1 MSKVVFI
8 TGASNGIGKGLA
20 EEFAKRGY
28 QLALAARTMAALNN
42 VKDSI
47 VGQLPATKILCY
59 QLDVTQSENVASVIE
74 QAGKDFGRLDIVIAN
89 AGIGGG
95 GTVGSGKLA
104 QDISVIATN
113 VIGAIATIDA
123 AMARFKQQ
131 GSGQIVAISSVA
143 AFRGMPGA
151 ASYCASKAA
160 LATYMQS
167 LETETINTNIHTTTF
182 FPGYIDTDINNM
194 LKSRPFLISVAKAAP
209 MMVNMIEKK
218 VKRSTVPPYPW
229 SFVGQVLKILPNRFF
244 AGKKMA

>member
-28 QLALAARTMAALNN
+28 HLALSARTLEALIK

-47 VGQLPATKILCY
+47 VSQRPATKINCY
-59 QLDVTQSENVASVIE
+59 QLDVTQAENVAAVIA
-74 QAGKDFGRLDIVIAN
+74 QANKDFGHLDIVVAN

-95 GTVGSGKLA
+95 GSVGSGKLA
-104 QDISVIATN
+104 QDIAVISTN

-123 AMARFKQQ
+123 AMAIFKQQ
-131 GSGQIVAISSVA
+131 GAGQIVAVSSVA

-167 LETETINTNIHTTTF
+167 LETETHNSNIATTTF
-182 FPGYIDTDINNM
+182 FPGYINTDINNM
-194 LKSRPFLISVAKAAP
+194 LKNRPFLISVAEAAP

-229 SFVGQVLKILPNRFF
+229 RFVGQILKISPNRFF